1 MKLTVGST
9 TGLKLPEGHTKNG
22 KPITDFVYW
31 DSEVP
36 GFGLRLR
43 AGGKRAFIFQYKTG
57 GTQYRMTLGKYPA
70 IAAPQAREAAAKLH
84 ARVMLGENPALEKK
98 QAKAKSGET

>member
-70 IAAPQAREAAAKLH
+70 IAAPQA
-84 ARVMLGENPALEKK
+84 ALVRFGRLCRYGYPPSPGI
-98 QAKAKSGET
+98 SGK